1 MSVMTNAMS
10 PRTIGFWVALVLIA
24 AALLRFGYQEGMM
37 AYGGSFHNGSDSGKY
52 LAIAEAIY
60 ERGEFGRIHGDE
72 VRDELNRMPIYPYFL
87 AGIYMI
93 AGKEN
98 LRAVVIAQ
106 VFVELLM
113 IALLALGAAAIDR
126 RLAIPAAI
134 VAAIIPNFLVQVSYV
149 LTETVF
155 LLFFVGGLAATL
167 WAICGKRILLLLTI
181 AGASF
186 AASLMTRPV
195 MMFFPVFLF
204 LLLLYALPKQPG
216 GFLRKAMLAAV
227 PGLIMFA
234 VAAPKMTEN
243 YREYRRATLTIQSGN
258 HLIKWIYPC
267 LRTPW
272 SCASHGIAWEENKP
286 IVDARVAQLSEAERK
301 NPVAIDMIR
310 RDVAIERILE
320 LGMPQILFGSAVGAF
335 KNLIQTGAYETFT
348 QYRQPITFFAAMPG
362 GTFGERFGNFLQ
374 NNKTNIFMGFWLVA
388 QIFLVLSRG
397 VQLVG
402 LWSGLADRTRRPF
415 TIILTGTIVYF
426 LVVNGPIGNPKYRIP
441 MEPALILLFSIGF
454 YTIFDWR
461 AARRGQIAGA
471 AA

>member
-1 MSVMTNAMS
+1 
-10 PRTIGFWVALVLIA
+10 
-24 AALLRFGYQEGMM
+24 
-37 AYGGSFHNGSDSGKY
+37 
-52 LAIAEAIY
+52 
-60 ERGEFGRIHGDE
+60 
-72 VRDELNRMPIYPYFL
+72 
-87 AGIYMI
+87 
-93 AGKEN
+93 
-98 LRAVVIAQ
+98 
-106 VFVELLM
+106 
-113 IALLALGAAAIDR
+113 
-126 RLAIPAAI
+126 
-134 VAAIIPNFLVQVSYV
+134 
-149 LTETVF
+149 
-155 LLFFVGGLAATL
+155 
-167 WAICGKRILLLLTI
+167 
-181 AGASF
+181 
-186 AASLMTRPV
+186 
-195 MMFFPVFLF
+195 
-204 LLLLYALPKQPG
+204 
-216 GFLRKAMLAAV
+216 
-227 PGLIMFA
+227 
-234 VAAPKMTEN
+234 
-243 YREYRRATLTIQSGN
+243 
-258 HLIKWIYPC
+258 
-267 LRTPW
+267 
-272 SCASHGIAWEENKP
+272 
-286 IVDARVAQLSEAERK
+286 
-301 NPVAIDMIR
+301 MIR